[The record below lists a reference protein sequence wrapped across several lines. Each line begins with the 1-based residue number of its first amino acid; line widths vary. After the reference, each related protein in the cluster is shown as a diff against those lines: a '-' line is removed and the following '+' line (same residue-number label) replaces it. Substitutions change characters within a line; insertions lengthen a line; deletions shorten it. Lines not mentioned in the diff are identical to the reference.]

1 MNDLHTEDLLFLA
14 RQEYQ
19 RDFDLRLS
27 MRARQNST
35 FNLWLASLGAWMVA
49 RGEKLQARY
58 TESVKTNQLESLK
71 PKSKKAPH
79 NMYYTI

>member
-1 MNDLHTEDLLFLA
+1 MNDLHTEDLLKLA
-14 RQEYQ
+14 NREYQ
-19 RDFDLRLS
+19 RNFDIRLS
-27 MRARQNST
+27 MRARQNSI

-58 TESVKTNQLESLK
+58 TESLKTNQMDSVK
-71 PKSKKAPH
+71 PKTEKASR

>member
-1 MNDLHTEDLLFLA
+1 MNDLHTEDLLKLA
-14 RQEYQ
+14 KREYQ
-19 RDFDLRLS
+19 RNFEIRLS

-58 TESVKTNQLESLK
+58 TESMKTNHLDSLK
-71 PKSKKAPH
+71 PKSSKASR

>member
-1 MNDLHTEDLLFLA
+1 MNNLHTEDLLNWA
-14 RQEYQ
+14 KQEYQ
-19 RDFDLRLS
+19 KYLDLRLS
-27 MRARQNST
+27 MKARQNSK

-58 TESVKTNQLESLK
+58 AGSLKTNQSDSLK
-71 PKSKKAPH
+71 PKPKKASR